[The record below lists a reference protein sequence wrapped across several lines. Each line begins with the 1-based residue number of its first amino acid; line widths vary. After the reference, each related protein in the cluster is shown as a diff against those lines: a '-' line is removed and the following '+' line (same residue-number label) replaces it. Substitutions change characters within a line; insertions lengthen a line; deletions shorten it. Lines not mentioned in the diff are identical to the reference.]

1 MNPPREPNE
10 PRRRYFA
17 QPDAN
22 EKPLTLR
29 ETLIIVL
36 SAHLGVRTARQR
48 EEDFRRASGRNLFI
62 AGVIYF
68 AALLAAMIWLVTFI
82 AT

>member
-1 MNPPREPNE
+1 MNAPQDSNE
-10 PRRRYFA
+10 QRRYFA

-29 ETLIIVL
+29 ETLLIVL
-36 SAHLGVRTARQR
+36 STHLGVRTARQR

-68 AALLAAMIWLVTFI
+68 AALLAGLIWLVTYI
-82 AT
+82 AA